1 MLIIATIHKNP
12 LNLKKVKKILDAGAN
27 ILRVKFSHINDK
39 DILNVVKKIKK
50 FISDNKYD
58 ADILADLPENKI
70 RLGKLKNK
78 IENVCENKLYTVK
91 NSNFSA
97 SIENYIPIILED
109 FKEYFLPEDHIFVGD
124 GELSFIVK
132 KIISPQEIKISF
144 LNSGTLGQYRSIM
157 SSRLMDSLD
166 HEKIAIEKL
175 SLLKNILPRYL
186 SLSFVNSASY
196 INNVK
201 NQLKY
206 LYGEN
211 YNPLILAKIE
221 SQAGLD
227 NIEEIINASDMIVIA
242 RGDLALTTDYKKL
255 ILEQKRICKL
265 CREKGKPVI
274 VATQILESCLTN
286 TIPSRSDL
294 ADISNI
300 ILDGADGIW
309 FSKETSA
316 NNNPGEVI
324 KIAKDI
330 LSQIIHPL

>member
-1 MLIIATIHKNP
+1 M
-12 LNLKKVKKILDAGAN
+12 
-27 ILRVKFSHINDK
+27 
-39 DILNVVKKIKK
+39 
-50 FISDNKYD
+50 
-58 ADILADLPENKI
+58 
-70 RLGKLKNK
+70 
-78 IENVCENKLYTVK
+78 
-91 NSNFSA
+91 
-97 SIENYIPIILED
+97 
-109 FKEYFLPEDHIFVGD
+109 
-124 GELSFIVK
+124 
-132 KIISPQEIKISF
+132 
-144 LNSGTLGQYRSIM
+144 
-157 SSRLMDSLD
+157 
-166 HEKIAIEKL
+166 
-175 SLLKNILPRYL
+175 
-186 SLSFVNSASY
+186 NSASY